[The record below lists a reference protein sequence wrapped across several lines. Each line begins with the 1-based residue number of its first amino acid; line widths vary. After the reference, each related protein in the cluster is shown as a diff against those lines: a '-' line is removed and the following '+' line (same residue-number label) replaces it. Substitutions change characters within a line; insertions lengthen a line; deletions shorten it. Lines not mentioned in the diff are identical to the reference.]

1 MDIKLLSIDTIGLSV
16 RSTNALHRAE
26 VHTVGDMLK
35 HSEKSLSEIRNL
47 GEKSIKEITEKIKE
61 YKRLEEGGL
70 PDEHKD
76 MTKFEIPED
85 FEKWLK
91 DPVNQSTVIDWL
103 KEKDIKIESVE
114 LLSTRAF
121 NLLMFAGYDYIH
133 QIAFLTQ
140 NQLLDIPRMDGI
152 SASEIEK
159 LVYRYIVESKEEIFD
174 YLNEKSLE
182 FSEPKPI
189 SIYDLLYTDK
199 YHDIICQYV
208 VANDVEIERLG
219 LSNRPKNRLIS
230 KGYTHLSDIIFM
242 TRSEFQKIP
251 SMGVGSI
258 EEIIDKI
265 NEYLTL
271 NETRIMA
278 VISGDESALWDDEA
292 IKRMILSLYCEIGF
306 NGLSLNDIVTR
317 LQLPE
322 QITIERLKR
331 IIGRMITDKELEY
344 VDYRCY
350 RIYGKFEDY
359 LTSCPD
365 IDERSRDFIDK
376 RLKGKTLEAIAK
388 DNDITRERVRQ
399 IVKSGI
405 EKIRNYYSFK
415 TGMNLFDEDYY
426 RYLYETYAF
435 EKRDGTEWLG
445 VPAYVWNY
453 LDLYDAKRGTKD
465 LQSALEDNGG
475 LDVGLRLKIKNFLN
489 RNKLFID
496 GIWIE
501 KKRSDLEQ
509 VVVKKYCSDNVSFD
523 EFCQLYNSF
532 LEQEGIP
539 YDESIYYTEAVYR
552 SRKNHLGD
560 VNFLLWK
567 QNEQIRYYDIEG
579 RDYSELLD
587 VLNLDSYENIE
598 LSTAKFMK
606 DYPEIMEKYDIRD
619 QYELHNLLRKIISEG
634 SFHDFHC
641 GRMPAIRFG
650 TFDRDSAI
658 LDILIDNSPISK
670 NDLAELISEEYG
682 YDTAVILATYLQNF
696 SEYYHQGI
704 YTIDQKQMSAENRAI
719 LKSELTDDFYYI
731 EEIRCIYSRLI
742 SGADVEE
749 VNPYNLKTMGFS
761 VHSRFVIQN
770 HPSVD
775 AFFYDLLTKDDIY
788 DISAYRKRFV
798 YVNLFSQKLMELK
811 RSLQIVEFETNQ
823 IISFRKLENSG
834 VSRDMIQDFC
844 DEVYDYVQEKEYFSM
859 QSLKL
864 AGFESE
870 LYDLGFSEWFYANLL
885 ISDNR
890 FSFGRMYGNLIFYKG
905 KADITIKSFETYLIR
920 NCGCVD
926 TFDLM
931 SDLTDKYGCRSVDK
945 NDVIYK
951 VQNTEIYYDNILD
964 RLYANK
970 DLYYKELEGGF

>member
-121 NLLMFAGYDYIH
+121 NLLMFARYDYIH
-133 QIAFLTQ
+133 QITFLTQ

-199 YHDIICQYV
+199 YHDIIRQYV

-271 NETRIMA
+271 NETRIIA

-388 DNDITRERVRQ
+388 DNDISRERVRQ

-415 TGMNLFDEDYY
+415 IGMNVFDEEYY
-426 RYLYETYAF
+426 RYLYETYEY
-435 EKRDGTEWLG
+435 EK
-445 VPAYVWNY
+445 
-453 LDLYDAKRGTKD
+453 
-465 LQSALEDNGG
+465 
-475 LDVGLRLKIKNFLN
+475 
-489 RNKLFID
+489 
-496 GIWIE
+496 
-501 KKRSDLEQ
+501 
-509 VVVKKYCSDNVSFD
+509 
-523 EFCQLYNSF
+523 
-532 LEQEGIP
+532 
-539 YDESIYYTEAVYR
+539 
-552 SRKNHLGD
+552 
-560 VNFLLWK
+560 
-567 QNEQIRYYDIEG
+567 
-579 RDYSELLD
+579 
-587 VLNLDSYENIE
+587 
-598 LSTAKFMK
+598 
-606 DYPEIMEKYDIRD
+606 
-619 QYELHNLLRKIISEG
+619 
-634 SFHDFHC
+634 
-641 GRMPAIRFG
+641 
-650 TFDRDSAI
+650 
-658 LDILIDNSPISK
+658 
-670 NDLAELISEEYG
+670 
-682 YDTAVILATYLQNF
+682 
-696 SEYYHQGI
+696 
-704 YTIDQKQMSAENRAI
+704 
-719 LKSELTDDFYYI
+719 
-731 EEIRCIYSRLI
+731 
-742 SGADVEE
+742 
-749 VNPYNLKTMGFS
+749 
-761 VHSRFVIQN
+761 
-770 HPSVD
+770 
-775 AFFYDLLTKDDIY
+775 
-788 DISAYRKRFV
+788 
-798 YVNLFSQKLMELK
+798 
-811 RSLQIVEFETNQ
+811 
-823 IISFRKLENSG
+823 
-834 VSRDMIQDFC
+834 
-844 DEVYDYVQEKEYFSM
+844 
-859 QSLKL
+859 
-864 AGFESE
+864 
-870 LYDLGFSEWFYANLL
+870 
-885 ISDNR
+885 
-890 FSFGRMYGNLIFYKG
+890 
-905 KADITIKSFETYLIR
+905 
-920 NCGCVD
+920 
-926 TFDLM
+926 
-931 SDLTDKYGCRSVDK
+931 
-945 NDVIYK
+945 
-951 VQNTEIYYDNILD
+951 
-964 RLYANK
+964 
-970 DLYYKELEGGF
+970 